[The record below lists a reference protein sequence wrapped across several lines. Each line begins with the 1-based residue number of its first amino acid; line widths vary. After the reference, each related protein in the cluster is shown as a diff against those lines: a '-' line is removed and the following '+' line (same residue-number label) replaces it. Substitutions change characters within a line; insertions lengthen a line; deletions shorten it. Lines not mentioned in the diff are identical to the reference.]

1 MENIPEYH
9 TRQQSTE
16 NLNNGTL
23 DEVDGRGESRHAQ
36 IGETQNGRSGCIN
49 TNTCR
54 QAVCQEDA

>member
-23 DEVDGRGESRHAQ
+23 NPS
-36 IGETQNGRSGCIN
+36 TSFCMPL
-49 TNTCR
+49 
-54 QAVCQEDA
+54 